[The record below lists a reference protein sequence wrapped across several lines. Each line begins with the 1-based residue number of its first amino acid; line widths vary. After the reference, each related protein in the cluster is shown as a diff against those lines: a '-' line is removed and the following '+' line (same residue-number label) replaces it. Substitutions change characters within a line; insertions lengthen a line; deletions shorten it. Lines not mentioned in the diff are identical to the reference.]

1 MDPRPDAVLGV
12 VAAVSAF
19 AAALRPVVEDL
30 RRSPA
35 DADAAAAIVRSHGTD
50 TLSYFALR
58 KDKSY
63 YFGGDALVAYRYLWN
78 LGLVSG
84 DPIGHPSDR
93 SRVMEG
99 FVRHAR
105 EMGWNVAV
113 LAGSGEMGSVYRE
126 LGLRGVYL
134 GDEAIIDPKSFSLE
148 GRPIRKVRQSC
159 HRLQRA
165 GYRLEFM
172 PDTEIVPDLKDALD
186 RVAAEWRRRAPER
199 GFTMSLDRL
208 PSLADQD
215 ALTVVA
221 RDPDGRAQG
230 YLHLVPCYGEAPGYS
245 LDQMRRRTDTPNG
258 LTEWM
263 VAETALELGRR
274 GIARFSLNFA
284 VRGKLF
290 DGSAPLTTLERGEA
304 ALLRRLNPFFQI
316 ERLRDFNA
324 KFFPA

>member
-1 MDPRPDAVLGV
+1 
-12 VAAVSAF
+12 
-19 AAALRPVVEDL
+19 
-30 RRSPA
+30 
-35 DADAAAAIVRSHGTD
+35 
-50 TLSYFALR
+50 
-58 KDKSY
+58 
-63 YFGGDALVAYRYLWN
+63 
-78 LGLVSG
+78 
-84 DPIGHPSDR
+84 
-93 SRVMEG
+93 
-99 FVRHAR
+99 
-105 EMGWNVAV
+105 V
-113 LAGSGEMGSVYRE
+113 LAGSEEMGPLYRE

-134 GDEAIIDPKSFSLE
+134 GDEAIIDPRSFSLE

-159 HRLQRA
+159 HRMQRA
-165 GYRLEFM
+165 GYRLELM
-172 PDTEIVPDLKDALD
+172 PDTEIAPDLQDALD
-186 RVAAEWRRRAPER
+186 RVAAEWRGRAPER

-208 PSLADQD
+208 PSPVDED

-263 VAETALELGRR
+263 VAQTALELGRR
-274 GIARFSLNFA
+274 GVARFSLNFA

-324 KFFPA
+324 KFFPSWTPRFIYYEAALSLPRVVLAYLEAEGFLRLPLVGTRGHLRRRRRSLRRRAGIGRRRTDPRSAEMREGHRDAHR